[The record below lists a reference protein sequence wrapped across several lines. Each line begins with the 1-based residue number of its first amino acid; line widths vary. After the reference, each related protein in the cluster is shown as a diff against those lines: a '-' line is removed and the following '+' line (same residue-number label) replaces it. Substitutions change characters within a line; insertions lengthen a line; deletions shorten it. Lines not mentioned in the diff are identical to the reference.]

1 MVKERIEQIISGK
14 IDPFLFVIGE
24 NKEDSNLNFF
34 QENKEEIKEY
44 IHSKILSEEMTL
56 YQLYSLI
63 VVLFETNTFSTDVEE
78 YLNANIKGS
87 KNADNMKLLK
97 SLIGISDNKNG
108 FEEYVKEISLAFEQK

>member
-1 MVKERIEQIISGK
+1 MVKSKIDEIISGK
-14 IDPFLFVIGE
+14 IDPFLFVMGE
-24 NKEDSNLNFF
+24 REEDSSNTFF
-34 QENKEEIKEY
+34 QENKDKIKEC

-63 VVLFETNTFSTDVEE
+63 VVLFETNTFSSEVEE
-78 YLNANIKGS
+78 YLNVNLKGS

>member
-1 MVKERIEQIISGK
+1 MVKSKIDEIISGK
-14 IDPFLFVIGE
+14 IDPFLFVMGE
-24 NKEDSNLNFF
+24 REEDSSNTFF
-34 QENKEEIKEY
+34 QENKDKIKEC

-63 VVLFETNTFSTDVEE
+63 VVLFETNTFSSEVEE
-78 YLNANIKGS
+78 YLNSNLKGS

>member
-34 QENKEEIKEY
+34 HENKEEIKEY

>member
-24 NKEDSNLNFF
+24 NKEESNLNFF
-34 QENKEEIKEY
+34 HENKEEIKEY

-97 SLIGISDNKNG
+97 SLIGISYNKNG

>member
-1 MVKERIEQIISGK
+1 MVKEKIDQILSGK
-14 IDPFLFVIGE
+14 IDPFLFVMGE
-24 NKEDSNLNFF
+24 KKEDSSNTFF
-34 QENKEEIKEY
+34 QENKDKIKEC

-63 VVLFETNTFSTDVEE
+63 VVLFETNTFSSEVEE
-78 YLNANIKGS
+78 YLNSNLKGS